1 MLRFYDRE
9 ERFDEVVIL
18 GHIIYFEGCAMDM
31 RIPDTLTSLVEE
43 FGSEFEKHLSDIIF
57 ENLTILTNWGN
68 SEEDYMAAASS
79 DEEKVRAM
87 AALAG
92 ITPQILAQD
101 SSEEVRVYVVESLI
115 NDRRRNIIRDDSFLD
130 AMLDDKTWVQSK
142 IAIYGKKAH
151 LDVLVKSDDISVLSE
166 VIEHG
171 YIDHLLELCQ
181 HKSGHIRELAAKKYQ
196 AVTEDQKDHKDALA
210 EIEMNGYDAEN
221 PKHKEALASLDTA
234 GKLEFIGEGYA
245 LDYFIA
251 DEDSDIRQA
260 VAEQGYK
267 LDVLM
272 NDKDSNVAFTAR
284 SYPSY
289 FDI

>member
-1 MLRFYDRE
+1 MLRFYDRKD
-9 ERFDEVVIL
+9 RFDEVVIL
-18 GHIIYFEGCAMDM
+18 GHIMHFEGCAMDM
-31 RIPDTLTSLVEE
+31 RIPDTLTSLAEE
-43 FGSEFEKHLSDIIF
+43 FGEEFKEHLTGIIY
-57 ENLTILTNWGN
+57 ESLPISTNWGN
-68 SEEDYMAAASS
+68 SEEDYMTAASS
-79 DEEKVRAM
+79 DDEKLRAM

-101 SSEEVRVYVVESLI
+101 SSGKVRAYVVEALI
-115 NDRRRNIIRDDSFLD
+115 NDRNRNIIRDDSFLD
-130 AMLDDKTWVQSK
+130 AMLDDKPWVQSK
-142 IAIYGKKAH
+142 IAIYGKKTH
-151 LDVLVKSDDISVLSE
+151 LDVLVKSDDIRILSE
-166 VIEHG
+166 VIERG
-171 YIDHLLELCQ
+171 YIDHLLDLHQ

-251 DEDSDIRQA
+251 DEDSDIRRA

-272 NDKDSNVAFTAR
+272 SDKDSYVAFIAR
-284 SYPSY
+284 SYPSD